1 MRAPKK
7 VRYAN
12 PVLHV
17 VRKKAT
23 VLAIQLQGEESIDML
38 ASMYLNVV
46 APNAF
51 GDSDQFSLLKFDTA
65 MGVLWFQ
72 PTERPLEMT
81 VGDWLVYDGDNL
93 SVVSRSQFEQNYRIT
108 IRNNK
113 KEKHVRVEK
122 DNLKGKLKRIREE
135 LTDGYDWFV
144 Q

>member
-1 MRAPKK
+1 MKARKK

-17 VRKKAT
+17 VRKKAN
-23 VLAIQLQGEESIDML
+23 VLAIQLEGEESIDML

-113 KEKHVRVEK
+113 REKHVRVEK
-122 DNLKGKLKRIREE
+122 DNLKGKLKRIRSE